1 MKYKS
6 FVILLTLVVARE
18 KKKKC
23 GSYFGADIAILMD
36 ASDSLTIRDFNKQ
49 KQMTASLLKW
59 IPNIGLLLK
68 SMLTS
73 CIDQMSKT
81 TPHDLK

>member
-6 FVILLTLVVARE
+6 FVILLTLVVARV

-23 GSYFGADIAILMD
+23 GSEFAADIAILMD
-36 ASDSLTIRDFNKQ
+36 ASDTLSVKDFNKQ

-59 IPNIGLLLK
+59 IPNIGSLVPLF
-68 SMLTS
+68 
-73 CIDQMSKT
+73 
-81 TPHDLK
+81 PYNDLV

>member
-6 FVILLTLVVARE
+6 FVILLTLAVARE

-23 GSYFGADIAILMD
+23 GSDFGADIAILMD
-36 ASDSLTIRDFNKQ
+36 ASDSLTVKDFNKQ

-59 IPNIGLLLK
+59 IPNIGLLL
-68 SMLTS
+68 TS
-73 CIDQMSKT
+73 F
-81 TPHDLK
+81 

>member
-6 FVILLTLVVARE
+6 FVILLTLAVARE

-23 GSYFGADIAILMD
+23 GSEFEADIAILMD
-36 ASDSLTIRDFNKQ
+36 ASDSLSVKDFNKQ

-59 IPNIGLLLK
+59 IPNIGPLVP
-68 SMLTS
+68 SYPTN
-73 CIDQMSKT
+73 
-81 TPHDLK
+81 DLI

>member
-6 FVILLTLVVARE
+6 FVILLTLVVARV

-23 GSYFGADIAILMD
+23 GSEFAADIAILMD
-36 ASDSLTIRDFNKQ
+36 ASDTLSVKDFNKQ

-59 IPNIGLLLK
+59 IPNIGSLVP
-68 SMLTS
+68 SYPS
-73 CIDQMSKT
+73 N
-81 TPHDLK
+81 DLV